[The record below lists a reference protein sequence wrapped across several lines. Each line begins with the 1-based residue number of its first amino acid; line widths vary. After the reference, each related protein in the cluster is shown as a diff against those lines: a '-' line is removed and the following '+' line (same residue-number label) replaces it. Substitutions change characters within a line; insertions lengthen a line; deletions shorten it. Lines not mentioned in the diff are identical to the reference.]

1 MTQAYG
7 KQHSIHNFL
16 YFFEVDVVVRV
27 LQRNRTNRIC
37 IYLRE
42 RERERERDLFQEL
55 AHKTMETGKSGT
67 YRVGCQT
74 GDSRKS

>member
-27 LQRNRTNRIC
+27 LQRNRTNTIYIERDKKYRSRYVD
-37 IYLRE
+37 IYLYIE
-42 RERERERDLFQEL
+42 MDIYRERDIDKKPRGRLRPYVF
-55 AHKTMETGKSGT
+55 
-67 YRVGCQT
+67 
-74 GDSRKS
+74 